1 MYVSTVDP
9 ACCRTGHLILVYLHP
24 QAPES
29 WVYCN
34 RWKNGP
40 PITECK
46 TNTEAVTKDWE
57 ENRNAVDEARKR
69 LNLELLNCLARVHV
83 HYGLD
88 FFFCPVQGICCS
100 CHGWTVWR
108 AFLRKRWIWW
118 SLVQAEEDVPHILSR
133 LELLLALLRTIPDR
147 SAHFYLNHFKPL
159 VFDTSTV
166 RPHSQGRS
174 LLYARSLIRELN
186 VSTCARQ

>member
-29 WVYCN
+29 SVYCN

-40 PITECK
+40 PIIECK

-69 LNLELLNCLARVHV
+69 LNLELANCLARVHV
-83 HYGLD
+83 HYGFD
-88 FFFCPVQGICCS
+88 YFFCPECS
-100 CHGWTVWR
+100 GN
-108 AFLRKRWIWW
+108 
-118 SLVQAEEDVPHILSR
+118 
-133 LELLLALLRTIPDR
+133 LLLLSWVNCLTGISKETVNLVVFGSSWRRRPSHFVSAGVAASIAPHNPR
-147 SAHFYLNHFKPL
+147 SF
-159 VFDTSTV
+159 
-166 RPHSQGRS
+166 RS
-174 LLYARSLIRELN
+174 LLFEPL
-186 VSTCARQ
+186 